1 MLYSTFYLGETQ
13 MGLPIPSIL
22 EIGRGFDFHPV
33 RGAPEVIDGLI
44 NLRGKVVTIINT
56 GLAFETQKVL
66 ASDESS
72 CPQEQC
78 RAEGGGRCDFDIET
92 SGIT

>member
-44 NLRGKVVTIINT
+44 NYEVKSSPLS
-56 GLAFETQKVL
+56 TQAWLLKL
-66 ASDESS
+66 K
-72 CPQEQC
+72 
-78 RAEGGGRCDFDIET
+78 GF
-92 SGIT
+92 GIR